1 MRCKCFLGGSDLERR
16 SVLVFCRYMA
26 LLAKRSP
33 SAAIEWF
40 DKGGGTKAG
49 GPAAVAGKVQHYAF
63 EHSLFIHLFHQLCLE
78 IEYT

>member
-1 MRCKCFLGGSDLERR
+1 MSWIEVTQGGGGLWYR
-16 SVLVFCRYMA
+16 RYMA

-49 GPAAVAGKVQHYAF
+49 GPAAVAGKVSNF
-63 EHSLFIHLFHQLCLE
+63 VSFF
-78 IEYT
+78 